1 VIENAMAELT
11 PGLKS
16 DLSLIF
22 EELSLGTSTLLDTEL
37 SDFHGWCDDKAI
49 DVAGLCGYIAELC
62 VNQKV
67 SFQELQTLTTK
78 LCGSGATT
86 KQLWEQV
93 ASMAPDLLEELT
105 TQASLASTELN
116 TIQNDAG
123 GTHAGHWMAKHP
135 ILATTIAG
143 VGTKI
148 GITLLT
154 RKCKGGGNRDAL
166 DGLNERVVESANN
179 QAERVV
185 DNATK
190 EMSAAMEKEFSDIQ
204 MKFRNDV
211 VSGKDFLR
219 SDMNSEFRKRWTIDE
234 EAHALMGAHFERWP
248 EQAVSIQREL
258 ARPLLRKL
266 HPREYLAEFKRW
278 EREQDRKVK
287 RGVANE
293 ETNVSNTI
301 EEDRYRLKNFEKEE
315 VLKAE
320 NELYQIEAERLH
332 LFDRSE
338 HSEEFFVKVLAHPD
352 NDLRGDF
359 NGMGQK
365 AYFTELRHYYKLDN
379 AQYFDEN
386 GLNGTGTA
394 RLHKDIIERNRLI
407 DSPEVKAFRED
418 CQEEMFKYGKYVA
431 SQKVYKHIVN
441 DSFIGKTPEE
451 RLVINQK
458 VLENFG
464 GEDNMDKWLESQS
477 LKLPFKDGKRAESW
491 AQVNIDKKV
500 SVIGSIV
507 DDRVKL
513 EYQKVRIEARATLE
527 KLSNKAET

>member
-1 VIENAMAELT
+1 
-11 PGLKS
+11 
-16 DLSLIF
+16 
-22 EELSLGTSTLLDTEL
+22 
-37 SDFHGWCDDKAI
+37 
-49 DVAGLCGYIAELC
+49 
-62 VNQKV
+62 
-67 SFQELQTLTTK
+67 
-78 LCGSGATT
+78 
-86 KQLWEQV
+86 
-93 ASMAPDLLEELT
+93 
-105 TQASLASTELN
+105 
-116 TIQNDAG
+116 
-123 GTHAGHWMAKHP
+123 
-135 ILATTIAG
+135 
-143 VGTKI
+143 
-148 GITLLT
+148 
-154 RKCKGGGNRDAL
+154 
-166 DGLNERVVESANN
+166 
-179 QAERVV
+179 
-185 DNATK
+185 
-190 EMSAAMEKEFSDIQ
+190 
-204 MKFRNDV
+204 
-211 VSGKDFLR
+211 
-219 SDMNSEFRKRWTIDE
+219 
-234 EAHALMGAHFERWP
+234 
-248 EQAVSIQREL
+248 
-258 ARPLLRKL
+258 
-266 HPREYLAEFKRW
+266 
-278 EREQDRKVK
+278 
-287 RGVANE
+287 
-293 ETNVSNTI
+293 
-301 EEDRYRLKNFEKEE
+301 

-365 AYFTELRHYYKLDN
+365 AYFKELRHYYKLDN